1 VKPSRLN
8 EVRAQSFGS
17 VTSRQAAVGSL
28 TGDSIRCFAEIC
40 LYRFV
45 VGTDEPEPTTYR
57 RAADHAVSGENV
69 MIVETD
75 SKHAEEWGEFLSAIP
90 FVTVN

>member
-1 VKPSRLN
+1 
-8 EVRAQSFGS
+8 
-17 VTSRQAAVGSL
+17 L

-75 SKHAEEWGEFLSAIP
+75 SKHAEEWGEFLTFWRGSGYVLLGKIELMHDQSS
-90 FVTVN
+90 VEETV

>member
-1 VKPSRLN
+1 
-8 EVRAQSFGS
+8 
-17 VTSRQAAVGSL
+17 
-28 TGDSIRCFAEIC
+28 
-40 LYRFV
+40 
-45 VGTDEPEPTTYR
+45 
-57 RAADHAVSGENV
+57 VSGENV